1 MRKSLLIAAAVMAAA
16 FFSGC
21 ARDVI
26 VPEVL
31 QQPVNSKVYTKCNI
45 WYQNPD
51 KISAVNIQK
60 GKFLPFGSEIE
71 VVEASDSKVVFK
83 DMKGIQYRIKFD
95 DSLMMIPVE
104 TYIRQIFTLSDKA
117 EQVKDIDPAVVS
129 KLEKGIVTAGMTRSE
144 VLLGYGTPAAFRT
157 PTLENSTW
165 IYWIDDNSTIRVV
178 FRADKVKTILNLND

>member
-1 MRKSLLIAAAVMAAA
+1 MRKSLLIAAAVMAVA
-16 FFSGC
+16 FFAGC

-60 GKFLPFGSEIE
+60 GKFIPFGSEIE

-178 FRADKVKTILNLND
+178 FRADKVKTVLNLND

>member
-1 MRKSLLIAAAVMAAA
+1 MRKSLLIAAAVMAVA
-16 FFSGC
+16 FFAGC

>member
-1 MRKSLLIAAAVMAAA
+1 MRKSLLIAAAVMAVA
-16 FFSGC
+16 FFAGC

-60 GKFLPFGSEIE
+60 GKFIPFGSEIE
-71 VVEASDSKVVFK
+71 VVEASESKIVFK

-95 DSLMMIPVE
+95 DSMMMIPVE

-129 KLEKGIVTAGMTRSE
+129 KLEKGIVTAGMTRRE
-144 VLLGYGTPAAFRT
+144 VLLAYGTPAAFRT

>member
-1 MRKSLLIAAAVMAAA
+1 MRKSLLIAAAVMAVA
-16 FFSGC
+16 FFAGC

-26 VPEVL
+26 VPDVL